1 MEVNPDL
8 QMERDGA
15 TFDPIEL
22 TYIKD
27 GGAKVTQRRRYI
39 ESLVCD
45 DPDFQQEDPNF
56 LSRDELYTSAVRR
69 GVMIEKKILQLNIT
83 DAKEQYWFRDAAIR
97 KRQGTAIALNNI
109 MFVPTLIGQASEEQ
123 KRKWLPLATNLHI
136 IGTFAQTELG
146 HGTFVRGLETTST
159 YDPKAQEF
167 VVHSPTLTS
176 TKFWP
181 GNLGKTVTH
190 AIVMAQLI
198 TNGKHYGVH
207 PFIVPLR
214 SLENHMP
221 LPGVTV
227 GDIGPKMG
235 FNSNDNGFLRL
246 EHVRIPRDNM
256 LMKHAQV
263 LADGTYVKPPTNKL
277 VYGTLVYAR
286 VGYLSACTDFLAM
299 ACTIVTR
306 YSAVRRQSEMQP
318 GAREA
323 QILDY
328 QSQQLKI
335 LPYIATTY
343 AFYAVQRRSAEWY
356 DRLQQQMATGNYS
369 LLQKCHAVTA
379 GLKGF
384 VSYAMNSGIETCRL
398 ACGGHGYSHASGIP
412 ELYTYST
419 HLITAE
425 GENTV
430 MLLQTA
436 RYLIKCAGSAL
447 SGDVMS
453 GQVPY
458 LNEPIKEKCAIKSE
472 SDLLKLDILV
482 DIYKHRAQRLVMEA
496 AKKLHR
502 DISEGQS
509 QHNAWNNCHLQ
520 LLNAA
525 MAHCHYITVSAFVGS
540 VKDTKMS
547 DSLKLVL
554 TSLCQLYALYGIYQ
568 DSRDFMM
575 DGYLSGHNIT
585 SITHHITSMLATLRP
600 NAVALVDAFDI
611 RDEILCSI
619 LGRYDGNV
627 YENMYKWAKKSPLNK
642 DEVHDSYY
650 KYLRP
655 FLRSQTSKL

>member
-1 MEVNPDL
+1 MEVNLDL
-8 QMERDGA
+8 QIERDNA
-15 TFDPIEL
+15 TFDAVEL

-83 DAKEQYWFRDAAIR
+83 DAKEYAAIG
-97 KRQGTAIALNNI
+97 KRHGTAIELHSK
-109 MFVPTLIGQASEEQ
+109 MFVPTLIGQASEKQ
-123 KRKWLPLATNLHI
+123 KRKWLPLEENLHI

-167 VVHSPTLTS
+167 VVHSPTLSS
-176 TKFWP
+176 TKLWI

-198 TNGKHYGVH
+198 TNGKQYGVH

-227 GDIGPKMG
+227 GDIGPKMR

-246 EHVRIPRDNM
+246 DHVRIPRDNM
-256 LMKHAQV
+256 LMKHTRV

-286 VGYLSACTDFLAM
+286 VGYLLTCTDCLAM
-299 ACTIVTR
+299 ACTIVSR

-323 QILDY
+323 HILDY

-343 AFYAVQRRSAEWY
+343 AFYTVERRVSGMY
-356 DRLQQQMATGNYS
+356 DRLQQQMATGNFS
-369 LLQKCHAVTA
+369 HRQKFNAVTA

-384 VSYAMNSGIETCRL
+384 VSYVTNSGIETCRL
-398 ACGGHGYSHASGIP
+398 ACVGHGYSHATN
-412 ELYTYST
+412 YKFVKVKQQ
-419 HLITAE
+419 HW
-425 GENTV
+425 
-430 MLLQTA
+430 
-436 RYLIKCAGSAL
+436 YLIKCAGSTL
-447 SGDVMS
+447 SGDVLS

-458 LNEPIKEKCAIKSE
+458 LNEPIIEKCAITSE

-482 DIYKHRAQRLVMEA
+482 DIYKHRAQRLIV
-496 AKKLHR
+496 
-502 DISEGQS
+502 
-509 QHNAWNNCHLQ
+509 
-520 LLNAA
+520 
-525 MAHCHYITVSAFVGS
+525 TVSAFVGS

-575 DGYLSGHNIT
+575 DCYLSGHNIT

-642 DEVHDSYY
+642 NEVHDFCYE
-650 KYLRP
+650 YLKP
-655 FLRSQTSKL
+655 FLRSQPSKL